1 MILNDPEIR
10 EILKQYLKRL
20 PVKPTAILDELH
32 IHRGNAIAD
41 VVAVYNAPH
50 CYEIKGDNDVISRI
64 EKQGKY
70 YDLAFN
76 KITLVTT
83 SKHEKNALKTAPS
96 HWGILIIENLENK
109 IRIKHLKKAKRN
121 PFFDKNIAI
130 QTLWRN
136 EMLSIIEENNLD
148 ISLKLN
154 KIDLASNLAKQLNIQ
169 TIHNSLAKKLIER
182 TAFKIQNF

>member
-10 EILKQYLKRL
+10 EILKQYLNRRSI
-20 PVKPTAILDELH
+20 KPTAIVDELH

-41 VVAVYNAPH
+41 VVAVYNTSH
-50 CYEIKGDNDVISRI
+50 CYEIKGDNDAISRI
-64 EKQGKY
+64 EKQGKF

-83 SKHEKNALKTAPS
+83 IKHEKLALKKAPS
-96 HWGILIIENLENK
+96 HWGILIVESSEDTIK
-109 IRIKHLKKAKRN
+109 IKHLKKAKRN
-121 PFFDKNIAI
+121 PYFDKSIAI

-136 EMLSIIEENNLD
+136 EMLSIIKENNLD

-154 KIDLASNLAKQLNIQ
+154 KLDLASNLAQKLKTQK
-169 TIHNSLAKKLIER
+169 IHNSLAKKLIER
-182 TAFKIQNF
+182 SAIKIENV